1 MFNPWLETGVLLMQ
15 SQRVINLRLVTLGWG
30 GRAAREEAVLMVAEK
45 IKAAVVAAQLL
56 MNGGSGSMVL
66 VHYRVLVSDNV
77 RRLTAS

>member
-45 IKAAVVAAQLL
+45 IRAGLVAAHLL

-77 RRLTAS
+77 RRLTAP